1 MEAHVKDQLLPLFP
15 VLQQVPTPLWERIEQ
30 NAAYI
35 SVPAGTVLYE
45 PSSLCQVFP
54 MLLTGSVRVSKTGAN
69 GRELQLYRVSPGES
83 CIITSSCLLGNATYP
98 VRGTAESEMTA
109 VTLSKIL
116 FEQLTEQHPPF
127 RAYIFSL
134 LGERLADLMQ
144 LVEEVAFHKLDQRL
158 AALLLTK
165 GEIINMTHQNLADEL
180 GSVREIVSRL
190 LKSFQDRGL
199 VTLQREQIRIS
210 DAHALRAISQGIHG
224 M

>member
-1 MEAHVKDQLLPLFP
+1 MEAHIQDQLLSLFP
-15 VLQQVPTPLWERIEQ
+15 VLRHVPAPLWERIEQ
-30 NAAYI
+30 NAVYI

-45 PSSLCQVFP
+45 PSSLCRVFP
-54 MLLTGSVRVSKTGAN
+54 MLLSGSVRVAKNGTN
-69 GRELQLYRVSPGES
+69 GRELQLYRVHPGES

-98 VRGTAESEMTA
+98 ARGTAESDMTA

-127 RAYIFSL
+127 RTYIFSL

-158 AALLLTK
+158 AALLLAK
-165 GEIINMTHQNLADEL
+165 GEIINTTHQNLADEL

-190 LKSFQDRGL
+190 LKTFQDRGL
-199 VTLQREQIRIS
+199 VTLQREQIRVIN
-210 DAHALRAISQGIHG
+210 AHALRVVSQGSV
-224 M
+224 